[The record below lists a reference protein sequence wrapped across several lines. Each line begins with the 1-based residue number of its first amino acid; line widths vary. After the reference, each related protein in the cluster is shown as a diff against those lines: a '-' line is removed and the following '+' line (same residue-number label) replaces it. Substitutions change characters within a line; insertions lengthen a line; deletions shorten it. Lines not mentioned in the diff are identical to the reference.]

1 MNNGIRGSTRI
12 VSLPVRLPP
21 APAGMEVAKQ
31 RCGPLRDC
39 EAIESPRILTNGC
52 IVGFGWQ
59 MRVAMVGYDSS
70 LRLFFRIVA
79 KVKNEALVRKGKL
92 KRTGLLWAL
101 TDQCATMRLNYR
113 GFIFIVRTGLARDL

>member
-1 MNNGIRGSTRI
+1 
-12 VSLPVRLPP
+12 
-21 APAGMEVAKQ
+21 
-31 RCGPLRDC
+31 
-39 EAIESPRILTNGC
+39 
-52 IVGFGWQ
+52 